1 MNDSRDFQDAES
13 ARSGHSHVTS
23 QPVSFPPHPVP
34 GGMLSRS
41 IGMPSCKD
49 CPPSIWDT
57 HGISGNVFA
66 SPTASS
72 SAPFLVESNPWIS
85 NCADF
90 FPPLFLMMI
99 FRNSIRNGT
108 EFFVSMTKIPHDDIL
123 EGLYK
128 LRIRGSEKL
137 KTVLE
142 LYNMEI
148 HQEKTE
154 RHYHRLKTMVKRS
167 IEQDLRIKNFEA
179 RNGNY
184 ERNAVV
190 KNQGTKQRGQRILG
204 DCQQLEANGQC
215 SEGDNCSFRHDMNKC
230 AKMTQP
236 NPSPNS
242 FMQQDERKHREAEV
256 PEARVPVVECLDGP
270 ARITS
275 KELAP
280 IHSVKSGTSQNAC
293 STRPRVV
300 TDLGKS
306 ALMQIA
312 RLMSSP
318 AKGPKRMMT
327 KVQWPC

>member
-1 MNDSRDFQDAES
+1 MLLGYAHCFHSLLGGPKFRSAQENRDHKGSLQETHWHSRTSSGKFADTILELTGKIQELQNEVNCMNDSRDFQDAES

-72 SAPFLVESNPWIS
+72 SAPFPQESNPWIS

-90 FPPLFLMMI
+90 FPSLFLMMI

-108 EFFVSMTKIPHDDIL
+108 EFFVSMTKIPSDDIL

-148 HQEKTE
+148 HQKKAGPY
-154 RHYHRLKTMVKRS
+154 YHRLKTRVKRS
-167 IEQDLRIKNFEA
+167 IEQEFTN
-179 RNGNY
+179 
-184 ERNAVV
+184 
-190 KNQGTKQRGQRILG
+190 
-204 DCQQLEANGQC
+204 
-215 SEGDNCSFRHDMNKC
+215 
-230 AKMTQP
+230 
-236 NPSPNS
+236 
-242 FMQQDERKHREAEV
+242 
-256 PEARVPVVECLDGP
+256 
-270 ARITS
+270 
-275 KELAP
+275 
-280 IHSVKSGTSQNAC
+280 
-293 STRPRVV
+293 
-300 TDLGKS
+300 
-306 ALMQIA
+306 
-312 RLMSSP
+312 
-318 AKGPKRMMT
+318 
-327 KVQWPC
+327 